1 MTLDHAME
9 WRLKFSALIEILQT
23 FIARFA
29 HCELEQRLG
38 GLFAAD
44 PAHGHATVVDSNR
57 IAERCILS
65 EMHFRASERIP
76 LPIRIPEPLIPVFLK
91 VTRANRTFVSEA
103 GAHQRIRE
111 RALRPEPFG
120 PPTRLEGARVDRR
133 LPNPLGWPVYDV
145 EPANR
150 AQNGEGQEP
159 VVVYIHGGGWVNE
172 IRLQHWQ
179 LSARVARE
187 SRQRVVVPIY
197 PLVPFG
203 TAREVR
209 DGVVELVREELDAGN
224 EVRLAGDSAGG
235 QIVLSVALELRDQ
248 GVVLPAVTLLS
259 PALDLTWKNPRI
271 DAVQPSDPW
280 LGRPG
285 GRVLAEAWRGA
296 DPIEDPVV
304 SPLFGDMSGLGPL
317 TILTG
322 TRDVLNPDAQIL
334 RDKARAAGVQVS
346 WHEANGQLHVYA
358 LLPTETGEQGA
369 RIIVESLQ
377 PSKGMH
383 GAST

>member
-1 MTLDHAME
+1 M
-9 WRLKFSALIEILQT
+9 
-23 FIARFA
+23 
-29 HCELEQRLG
+29 
-38 GLFAAD
+38 
-44 PAHGHATVVDSNR
+44 
-57 IAERCILS
+57 
-65 EMHFRASERIP
+65 
-76 LPIRIPEPLIPVFLK
+76 PIRVPESLIPVFLK
-91 VTRANRTFVSEA
+91 VAHANRTFVNEA
-103 GAHQRIRE
+103 SARQRIRE
-111 RALRPEPFG
+111 RALRPEAYG
-120 PPTRLEGARVDRR
+120 PPTRLKGVRVDRR
-133 LPNPLGWPVYDV
+133 LPNPLGWPVYDL
-145 EPANR
+145 EPANKD
-150 AQNGEGQEP
+150 QNSDGHAS

-172 IRLQHWQ
+172 IRAQHWQ

-187 SRQRVVVPIY
+187 SQQRVVVPIY

-235 QIVLSVALELRDQ
+235 QIALSVALELRDQ
-248 GVVLPAVTLLS
+248 GVVLPATTLLS
-259 PALDLTWKNPRI
+259 PALDLSLRNPRI

-296 DPIEDPVV
+296 DLIEDPAV
-304 SPLFGDMSGLGPL
+304 SPLFGDMAGLGPL

-334 RDKARAAGVQVS
+334 RDKAQTAGVSVA
-346 WHEANGQLHVYA
+346 WHEAAGQLHVYA

-377 PSKGMH
+377 PSNGMFD
-383 GAST
+383 ASI